1 MYVIASLVGLVA
13 GFVIWVVGSY
23 FIASFIYWGSTRE
36 QPMSERT
43 LKIYE
48 IVLCGIWFVV
58 CVGVLYVVARSL
70 WPHD

>member
-13 GFVIWVVGSY
+13 GFIIWVVGTY

-43 LKIYE
+43 LKVYE

-58 CVGVLYVVARSL
+58 SAGVLYVVARSL

>member
-1 MYVIASLVGLVA
+1 VIASLVGLVA
-13 GFVIWVVGSY
+13 GFIVWVVGTY

-36 QPMSERT
+36 HPMSERT

-58 CVGVLYVVARSL
+58 SGGVLYVVVRAM